1 MIEIIKNLVRH
12 PLNKKNKIASIV
24 RFIKWQIGSRMVPG
38 EVIFDWIG
46 GSKIIAR
53 TGDTGATGNIYLGL
67 HEFEDMAFLLHVLR
81 EKDLFVDIGAN
92 IGSYT
97 ILASSV
103 IKARTICF
111 EPVPS
116 TYSRLMANVRINNLE
131 EGRVV
136 PLNIALG
143 DKKGELYFSSDQN
156 CMNHVVANKEKIEK
170 KIIVNVSTL
179 DQELKECPFL
189 IKIDVEGYETPA
201 LLGAKSILENS
212 KLCGVIMELNGSGDR
227 YGYDELKILNMMF
240 DYGFKA
246 FSYNPFKRELLELS
260 GKNNN
265 EGNTIFIRDL
275 RRVVERLKNSRLIK
289 IHDILL

>member
-38 EVIFDWIG
+38 DVIFDWIG

-246 FSYNPFKRELLELS
+246 FSYNPFKRELVELS

>member
-246 FSYNPFKRELLELS
+246 FSYNPFKRELVELS

>member
-1 MIEIIKNLVRH
+1 
-12 PLNKKNKIASIV
+12 
-24 RFIKWQIGSRMVPG
+24 
-38 EVIFDWIG
+38 
-46 GSKIIAR
+46 
-53 TGDTGATGNIYLGL
+53 
-67 HEFEDMAFLLHVLR
+67 
-81 EKDLFVDIGAN
+81 
-92 IGSYT
+92 
-97 ILASSV
+97 
-103 IKARTICF
+103 
-111 EPVPS
+111 
-116 TYSRLMANVRINNLE
+116 MANVRINNLE

-246 FSYNPFKRELLELS
+246 FSYNPFKRELVELS